1 MNETRPGL
9 VLKVVEAP
17 ESDVGTGRARVDE
30 EARLALGV
38 DVGEAV
44 EMVGRRTTAAKLFSV
59 MQKDEGQGIIRVDG
73 LVRRNLGVSIGDKV
87 EVRKAE
93 ILPAERVT
101 IAPIMSEGHMISFGQ
116 GMENFVK
123 RGLLKRPVTNGD
135 VVIVPGIA
143 LMGGALRFMVIKVTP
158 EGIVQIVDDTIVEMK
173 EEPVRESEVPLE
185 NLSPEDIYAEFVRLL
200 KRGAVPALAYF
211 AVTLA
216 KLPGPKGDKAR
227 ELAAAISR
235 LLADAESDSE
245 KQGP

>member
-101 IAPIMSEGHMISFGQ
+101 IAPIISEGHKISFGQ
-116 GMENFVK
+116 GIENFRK
-123 RGLLKRPVTNGD
+123 RGLLKRPLTKGD

-143 LMGGALRFMVIKVTP
+143 LMGGALPFMVIKTQP
-158 EGIVQIVDDTIVEMK
+158 KGIVQIHDDTIIQMK
-173 EEPVRESEVPLE
+173 EEPVREGEVLTPTVTY
-185 NLSPEDIYAEFVRLL
+185 EDIGGLKEELMKVR
-200 KRGAVPALAYF
+200 
-211 AVTLA
+211 
-216 KLPGPKGDKAR
+216 
-227 ELAAAISR
+227 EM
-235 LLADAESDSE
+235 
-245 KQGP
+245 